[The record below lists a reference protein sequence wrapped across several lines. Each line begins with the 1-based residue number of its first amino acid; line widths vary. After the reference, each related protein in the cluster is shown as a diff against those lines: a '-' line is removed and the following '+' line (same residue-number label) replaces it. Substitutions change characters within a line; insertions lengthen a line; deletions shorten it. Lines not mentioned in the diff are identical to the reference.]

1 MRTRTRTLRPA
12 TARAVLFGSTA
23 LAVTSAAPAPADPG
37 AVLPVTSAGDVV
49 VDGVHQR
56 VFISDPRSGKVV
68 ATDYSGTVESL
79 PGVRGLELSADSGTL
94 CAAVEDADA
103 IVAIDTATATKTHP
117 YPTGADTQPE
127 HPALAGG
134 KLWFGY
140 RNGDSANI
148 GSLDLSGT
156 TLSSRSARTPP
167 RSGTTPGRPLPHPL
181 VLHRHDVGRQRELDD
196 LTGRGGT
203 SSSRAET
210 AAVVPR

>member
-1 MRTRTRTLRPA
+1 MRTRTRTLRA
-12 TARAVLFGSTA
+12 ATA
-23 LAVTSAAPAPADPG
+23 LAVTS
-37 AVLPVTSAGDVV
+37 TGDVV

-56 VFISDPRSGKVV
+56 VFISDPKSGKAV
-68 ATDYSGTVESL
+68 ATDYSGTVVGTVESL
-79 PGVRGLELSADSGTL
+79 PGVRGLELSAGSGTL
-94 CAAVEDADA
+94 YAAVEDADA
-103 IVAIDTATATKTHP
+103 IVAIDTATAIKAHR
-117 YPTGADTQPE
+117 YPTGAGTQPGY
-127 HPALAGG
+127 PALAGG

-156 TLSSRSARTPP
+156 TRSSRSARTPP

-181 VLHRHDVGRQRELDD
+181 VLHRHDVGRQRELDG

-203 SSSRAET
+203 SSSRAAT